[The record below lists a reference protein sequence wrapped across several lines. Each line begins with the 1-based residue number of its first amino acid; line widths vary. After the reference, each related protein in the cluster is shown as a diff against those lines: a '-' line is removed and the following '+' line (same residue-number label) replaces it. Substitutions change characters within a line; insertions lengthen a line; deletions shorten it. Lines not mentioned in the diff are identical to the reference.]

1 MGQKYFGSKAPA
13 KVLVELTGKLVEMH
27 LSEKTNDKVFKMHDL
42 QHFPKVQIFEK
53 NLKFAV

>member
-27 LSEKTNDKVFKMHDL
+27 LSKKTNDKVFIMPDL
-42 QHFPKVQIFEK
+42 QHFPKGYFFEK
-53 NLKFAV
+53 NLKCAV